1 MFGLAALAL
10 ALTTPYSGEVLR
22 RREAVGVGILG
33 ASTALLLNAPSA
45 AATSPTGSNGVGAS
59 DSLSA
64 RESLLAS
71 ISASSAETEAAVDR
85 LIATVPPPSRTA
97 SAPALAGEWRLLW
110 SVKADAFSPLL
121 NLPPLLR
128 PASFQL
134 LGAAAAAEVG
144 DGRISQVLRF
154 PFGPQLVLS
163 SGAIPADDDLTQLE
177 IQPPFRFEV
186 RERLVKSHKARP
198 NRRMCKRKGCKQPSA
213 DLWGQHT
220 HTSTNTP
227 HEPKIQ
233 ARASKN
239 GRDNGLATR
248 PATPGMD
255 ESPLTT
261 RTHAPTFCS
270 CVALRSLSL
279 SLSLYIYIYRWR
291 SVMRVRLSWR
301 RAPMLTFGR

>member
-45 AATSPTGSNGVGAS
+45 AATSATGSNGVGAS

-144 DGRISQVLRF
+144 DGRIAQVLRF

-186 RERLVKSHKARP
+186 RERLVKSPKARP
-198 NRRMCKRKGCKQPSA
+198 APVEKKR
-213 DLWGQHT
+213 
-220 HTSTNTP
+220 
-227 HEPKIQ
+227 
-233 ARASKN
+233 
-239 GRDNGLATR
+239 
-248 PATPGMD
+248 
-255 ESPLTT
+255 
-261 RTHAPTFCS
+261 
-270 CVALRSLSL
+270 V
-279 SLSLYIYIYRWR
+279 
-291 SVMRVRLSWR
+291 
-301 RAPMLTFGR
+301 

>member
-22 RREAVGVGILG
+22 RREAVGVGIFG

-45 AATSPTGSNGVGAS
+45 AATSATGSNGVGAS

-144 DGRISQVLRF
+144 DGRIAQVLRF

-186 RERLVKSHKARP
+186 RERLVKSPKARP
-198 NRRMCKRKGCKQPSA
+198 AHVKRKGCKQPSA
-213 DLWGQHT
+213 DLLGQHT
-220 HTSTNTP
+220 HTSTNTL
-227 HEPKIQ
+227 HEPKMQ

-239 GRDNGLATR
+239 GRDNGLATW
-248 PATPGMD
+248 PAAPGMD

-270 CVALRSLSL
+270 DFALRS
-279 SLSLYIYIYRWR
+279 
-291 SVMRVRLSWR
+291 
-301 RAPMLTFGR
+301 